1 MQDVIL
7 CNFRKRLSSR
17 GYTDISIKRCKVH
30 QSCYITTCKE
40 PLAKTVVRA
49 EYSLFAYNNLIR

>member
-1 MQDVIL
+1 MSF
-7 CNFRKRLSSR
+7 NFRKRLSSR

-30 QSCYITTCKE
+30 QNCYVITCKE